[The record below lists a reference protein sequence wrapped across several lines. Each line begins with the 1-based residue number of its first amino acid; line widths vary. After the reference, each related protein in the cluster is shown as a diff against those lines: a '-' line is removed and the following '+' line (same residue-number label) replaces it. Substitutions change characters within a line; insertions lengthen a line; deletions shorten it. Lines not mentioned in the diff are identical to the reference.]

1 MDLIPKT
8 TVTPKQ
14 PGDIVTAADINSMN
28 DTINLLV
35 AVVNGF
41 LRKWGDANLE
51 SGSSKRVF
59 TLPEAALQ
67 IPLARRSVGTK
78 LKFYVGEGAYAE
90 YFFNGTSIDD
100 SSWSNPDNWFA
111 SNLGA
116 VENSEEE
123 GYNHII
129 DGGVWKWTSNNQSV
143 RVD

>member
-51 SGSSKRVF
+51 TGSSKRIF
-59 TLPEAALQ
+59 TLPEAALP
-67 IPLARRSVGTK
+67 IPLARRSVGSK

-90 YFFNGTSIDD
+90 YFFIGNTIDD

-116 VENSEEE
+116 VENS
-123 GYNHII
+123 
-129 DGGVWKWTSNNQSV
+129 
-143 RVD
+143 